1 MTAATN
7 RTALPPVQE
16 SMEKKHLLL
25 KHRMQKMQSS
35 SRYWKN
41 NTIFHHLLPSL
52 PASSSSTRRLMKSFW
67 YTHWVANVPAPIC
80 SVKSI
85 LAAILST
92 IVTAPTSPR
101 VQTIHTAW
109 PHGHPG
115 AGNPIEAKWITRK
128 LRNTRT
134 PYTHC
139 IAVFI
144 ANCTMSWTN

>member
-1 MTAATN
+1 MTVATN

-16 SMEKKHLLL
+16 SMEKNTCCWSTGCKRC
-25 KHRMQKMQSS
+25 KAAQDTEKTTPSS
-35 SRYWKN
+35 
-41 NTIFHHLLPSL
+41 TIFYHLL

-128 LRNTRT
+128 LKNTRT
-134 PYTHC
+134 PYAHC
-139 IAVFI
+139 IAFFI
-144 ANCTMSWTN
+144 ANCAMS